1 MIKTGMKEVIRQY
14 HAATG
19 KMHDREQI
27 SSRYRQLRALWGFIK
42 QLKTDTGLGRNS
54 DGTVIADDD
63 WWESKTKVHAHIFYV
78 LTTLSM
84 MFSSHTTKCCRVR
97 MNGRN

>member
-1 MIKTGMKEVIRQY
+1 MTKTGMKEVIRQY

-19 KMHDREQI
+19 NMHDREQI
-27 SSRYRQLRALWGFIK
+27 SSRYK

-78 LTTLSM
+78 LTALSM